1 MKTQALIEMLA
12 SGAGPA
18 PRAVAAR
25 RLLPAAGLGGL
36 ASAALA
42 IGLQG
47 PLPAALLAT
56 PTPWIK
62 LGYALSL
69 AAASGWLTARLA
81 RPVSHCRG
89 PTRAVL
95 AVVLAMA
102 LVGLLAWAGT
112 PVDGRRAAVMG
123 QAWLTCP
130 WNVLLLSTVPLALA
144 LWALRGL
151 APTRL
156 RAAGGAAGLLAGALG
171 ALGYSLS
178 CPEASPTFVALWY
191 TAGVALT
198 GALGAALGP
207 RVLRW

>member
-1 MKTQALIEMLA
+1 MLA
-12 SGAGPA
+12 
-18 PRAVAAR
+18 
-25 RLLPAAGLGGL
+25 
-36 ASAALA
+36 
-42 IGLQG
+42 
-47 PLPAALLAT
+47 
-56 PTPWIK
+56 
-62 LGYALSL
+62 
-69 AAASGWLTARLA
+69 TANLD
-81 RPVSHCRG
+81 
-89 PTRAVL
+89 T
-95 AVVLAMA
+95 
-102 LVGLLAWAGT
+102 GLLAWAGT